1 MEDSSLGNT
10 SRTGKNRPPYR
21 SSTPPRKSSSY
32 RKPSDDSR
40 PRDREVE
47 QRHSGPALAED
58 ILFTDLDPEVRT
70 QLRVLPKE
78 VAERVGRH
86 LVAAGRLLD
95 HDPGLALQHAQAARV
110 KAPRFGVVREAVG
123 EAAYHTGDWHM
134 ALMELRAA
142 RRVTGNE
149 AYLPMIIDCERALG
163 RIGKARQLLD
173 EARKDKLDIATRV
186 ELAILSA
193 GIHRENGDTAAAIAD
208 VSLPELRNPGE
219 HGWLARLRYCY
230 AELLLER
237 DQVDEAKTWF
247 GLAADADN
255 TDETDAAD
263 RLLELEG
270 VALGEDTDAVTD
282 SDNAPSARIDPVESA
297 PGAASA

>member
-1 MEDSSLGNT
+1 
-10 SRTGKNRPPYR
+10 
-21 SSTPPRKSSSY
+21 
-32 RKPSDDSR
+32 
-40 PRDREVE
+40 
-47 QRHSGPALAED
+47 
-58 ILFTDLDPEVRT
+58 
-70 QLRVLPKE
+70 VLPKE

-95 HDPGLALQHAQAARV
+95 HDPDLALQHAQAARV
-110 KAPRFGVVREAVG
+110 KAPRFGIVREAVG

-142 RRVTGNE
+142 RRVTGND

-163 RIGKARQLLD
+163 RSEKARQLLD
-173 EARKDKLDIATRV
+173 EARKGKLDIVTRV

-208 VSLPELRNPGE
+208 VSLPELRSSGE
-219 HGWLARLRYCY
+219 HSWLARLRYCY

-237 DQVDEAKTWF
+237 DQLDQAKTWF
-247 GLAADADN
+247 GLAADADD

-270 VALGEDTDAVTD
+270 VALGEDIEAG
-282 SDNAPSARIDPVESA
+282 VEPEQQNPA
-297 PGAASA
+297 GV